1 MELNERVIEL
11 LRQMISIDSE
21 TDTEKEKDMERY
33 LQKLLSNMENVISGM
48 IHIPNDPHDR
58 SVVYGFVQGN
68 KKDTVIFLNHHDVV
82 GIDTYGVLRDD
93 AFSPDALLDELLKYE
108 TRDDVLEELKS
119 GQWLVGRGACDMKG
133 GAAAQLAVFE
143 AYAKN
148 PGEASLLY
156 ISLPDE
162 ESYSAGMRTAVTI
175 LKELRE
181 SFGFIYRVLI
191 DSEPNEKVDGKLV
204 SYTGSV
210 GKLLPVVVVQG
221 KSVHIGN
228 YNQGIN
234 PIGVMS
240 QIIAETEGD
249 ISLADSCGEELTPP
263 PAWIYLRDRKPHYDV
278 SLPQRVA
285 ACANFMTY
293 QKTPEDVMYLLMNA
307 ARHAVEKMLH
317 RIQSSMTME
326 VISGAELLKR
336 ASAYPGFDVFYETV
350 KNNCFVALQK
360 GESTYAQETI
370 RLIEE
375 SLNFIGA
382 TKPVVVIAFVPPYY
396 PAADSL
402 FLHDQRF
409 SGLLDAVSHMTDIT
423 FKHYFNGISDCS
435 YCCVDPDLDEYI
447 LEDNLLLW
455 GKSYSFDFSAMA
467 EMQIPFILLG
477 PWGKDLHERTE
488 RVHIDSVSKE
498 LPAILRTIVDYV
510 GKTAE

>member
-21 TDTEKEKDMERY
+21 TDTEKERDMERY
-33 LQKLLSNMENVISGM
+33 LQKLLSNMDHVTSGM
-48 IHIPNDPHDR
+48 IHIPNDVHDR
-58 SVVYGFVQGN
+58 SVVYGFIQGN

-82 GIDTYGVLRDD
+82 GIDPYGVLRDD
-93 AFSPDALLDELLKYE
+93 AFSPDALLEDLLKYE
-108 TRDDVLEELKS
+108 TREDVLEELKS
-119 GQWLVGRGACDMKG
+119 GQWLVGRGSCDMKG

-143 AYAKN
+143 AYAAN
-148 PGEASLLY
+148 PGDASLLY

-162 ESYSAGMRTAVTI
+162 ESYSAGMRAAVTV

-181 SFGFIYRVLI
+181 SYGLLYRVLI
-191 DSEPNEKVDGKLV
+191 DSEPNEKIDGRLV

-228 YNQGIN
+228 YQQGIN
-234 PIGVMS
+234 PIGIMS

-249 ISLADSCGEELTPP
+249 MSLADSCGDESTPP
-263 PAWIYLRDRKPHYDV
+263 PAWIYLRDRKQHYDV
-278 SLPQRVA
+278 SLPQRAA

-307 ARHAVEKMLH
+307 ARHAVETMLN
-317 RIQSSMTME
+317 RVQSPAAME

-350 KNNCFVALQK
+350 KNNCFMALQR

-375 SLNFIGA
+375 TINFIGL
-382 TKPVVVIAFVPPYY
+382 TDPLVVIAFVPPYY
-396 PAADSL
+396 PAADSM
-402 FLHDQRF
+402 FLNDERF
-409 SGLLDAVSHMTDIT
+409 SGLLQAISHMTDIA

-435 YCCVDPDLDEYI
+435 YCCVAPDLNEYI

-455 GKSYSFDFSAMA
+455 GKAYSFDFSAMA

-498 LPAILRTIVDYV
+498 LPAILNTILEYV